1 MITVIEGGYIVEKT
15 KVKDIYKLIGLIV
28 INDNLDCMRVTLDSY
43 IKAVNSPNKG
53 VIIKTID
60 SQSSV
65 IKNFWDYKY
74 EYYILKGDKISYIDS
89 YFGCALSE
97 RLSGVKK
104 DFIES
109 YHLVY
114 LNSNK
119 DRLGLIEV
127 TLGVYLG
134 YKEIIKPKY
143 FSAYF
148 RRPIELGYL
157 YYVVSYNK
165 VKLELVP
172 RYLDNN
178 NSYILRDYPRLCTYL
193 KKTDDSF
200 YPEVDVWCKSILVD
214 SDVEVGEVNGAFI
227 NINDI
232 YCLNH
237 NVMDKHN
244 EVLMLPSKCK
254 YFTGIGGL
262 TNKIDIN
269 SLVINKEFSGY
280 IPLDSGFRFI
290 DSFSNIYVSKEISEA
305 SVVVIVAGLFTF
317 KSKLIIDKVL
327 KDIKKCK
334 GKRSI
339 LDILSDAIEPWVVG
353 KIKISYY

>member
-1 MITVIEGGYIVEKT
+1 MITVVEGGYVVEKT

-28 INDNLDCMRVTLDSY
+28 INSNLDCMRVTLDSY
-43 IKAVNSPNKG
+43 IKAVNSLNTEMT
-53 VIIKTID
+53 IKTID
-60 SQSSV
+60 SQSGV
-65 IKNFWDYKY
+65 IKNFWSPKY
-74 EYYILKGDKISYIDS
+74 DYYILKGDKVSYIDS

-104 DFIES
+104 DFIDS

-119 DRLGLIEV
+119 DRLGLIGV

-134 YKEIIKPKY
+134 SKEIIKPKY

-148 RRPIELGYL
+148 KRQMGLGYL

-165 VKLELVP
+165 SKLELVP
-172 RYLDNN
+172 RYLDND
-178 NSYILRDYPRLCTYL
+178 NSFIVRDYPRISTYL
-193 KKTDDSF
+193 KKTDNSF
-200 YPEVDVWCKSILVD
+200 YPEVDVWCKSIVVD
-214 SDVEVGEVNGAFI
+214 SDIEVGEVNGAFI

-254 YFTGIGGL
+254 YFNGIGTLNG
-262 TNKIDIN
+262 KIDVK

-280 IPLDSGFRFI
+280 LPLDSGFRFI
-290 DSFSNIYVSKEISEA
+290 DNFSNIYLSKEISEA

-317 KSKLIIDKVL
+317 KSKFIIDKVL
-327 KDIKKCK
+327 KDIKKCQ
-334 GKRSI
+334 GKLNI

-353 KIKISYY
+353 RIKISYY